1 MAYQLSTRDTKE
13 SIITMRLTES
23 IYQVRLT
30 QTDHTAL
37 NEILEGLSKEDR
49 ERLIALEDE
58 HRVRYRNNGRKPTPL
73 TLVLRRAIH
82 LGLPL
87 VAKEL
92 ED

>member
-1 MAYQLSTRDTKE
+1 
-13 SIITMRLTES
+13 MRLTKS

-30 QTDHTAL
+30 QADHAAL
-37 NEILEGLSKEDR
+37 TEILEDLSKEDR
-49 ERLIALEDE
+49 ERLTALEDQ

-87 VAKEL
+87 VAKET